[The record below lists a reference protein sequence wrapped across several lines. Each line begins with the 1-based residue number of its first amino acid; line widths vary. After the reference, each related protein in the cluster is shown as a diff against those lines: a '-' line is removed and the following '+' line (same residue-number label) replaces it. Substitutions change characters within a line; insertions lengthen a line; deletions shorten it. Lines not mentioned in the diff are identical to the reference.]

1 MKKILDILI
10 IVWLTVL
17 VINLFSGKQDQKTAS
32 ELIFSTT
39 DKSYTVPASVILNV
53 SNNTENDIT
62 LNTCDNIKINKLW
75 EELLFDWE
83 FCKDLVITS
92 KEKQN
97 INYWDKYE
105 HFFDIW
111 NYVFKINLNEKE
123 YLQQFEINNPWTIRK
138 IFVYIFYAPIYNLLI
153 FLINLFWWYLGW
165 AIIAITILIRLLLL
179 YPQHKMMLSQKKLQ
193 AIQPKIKEIQK
204 QYKWQQQV
212 LWVKLMEL
220 YKKEKVN
227 PMWSCW
233 FLFIQMPILLVVY
246 NVILSIKDLS
256 NYYYLYPSLSSFDL
270 QSVSYQFQWLDLLSK
285 WWVNWMILALLVW
298 SIQFIQ
304 IKLSLANKE
313 SQNKK
318 WVILE
323 KKKWKDDYSQFMPE
337 PEMIN
342 KFMLYWMP
350 VMVTIFTYNLI
361 AWVWLYWWIST
372 LFMVFQQLFVN
383 KVLNKS
389 SNNS

>member
-17 VINLFSGKQDQKTAS
+17 VINLFSGKQDQKVTS
-32 ELIFSTT
+32 ELMFSTT
-39 DKSYTVPASVILNV
+39 KQSYTVPASVVLNI
-53 SNNTENDIT
+53 SNNTESDII

-75 EELLFDWE
+75 EEIIFEGD
-83 FCKDLVITS
+83 FCKDLAIKS
-92 KEKQN
+92 KETKN
-97 INYWDKYE
+97 INYWNNYE
-105 HFFDIW
+105 KFFDVW
-111 NYVFKINLNEKE
+111 NYVFKINLDNKE
-123 YLQQFEINNPWTIRK
+123 YIQQFEINNPWTIRK

-165 AIIAITILIRLLLL
+165 AIIAITVFIRLLLL

-212 LWVKLMEL
+212 LWIKLMEL

-246 NVILSIKDLS
+246 RVILSIKDLS

-270 QSVSYQFQWLDLLSK
+270 QSVIYEFIWIDLLNK
-285 WWVNWMILALLVW
+285 WWIAWIILALSVW

-304 IKLSLANKE
+304 IKLSLANKD

-337 PEMIN
+337 PEMMN

-350 VMVTIFTYNLI
+350 AMVTVFTYNLF
-361 AWVWLYWWIST
+361 AGVWLYWWIST

>member
-1 MKKILDILI
+1 LD
-10 IVWLTVL
+10 
-17 VINLFSGKQDQKTAS
+17 N
-32 ELIFSTT
+32 
-39 DKSYTVPASVILNV
+39 
-53 SNNTENDIT
+53 
-62 LNTCDNIKINKLW
+62 
-75 EELLFDWE
+75 
-83 FCKDLVITS
+83 
-92 KEKQN
+92 
-97 INYWDKYE
+97 
-105 HFFDIW
+105 
-111 NYVFKINLNEKE
+111 KE
-123 YLQQFEINNPWTIRK
+123 YIQQFEINNPWTIRK

-165 AIIAITILIRLLLL
+165 AIIAITVFIRLLLL

-212 LWVKLMEL
+212 LWIKLMEL

-246 NVILSIKDLS
+246 RVILSIKDLS

-270 QSVSYQFQWLDLLSK
+270 QSVIYEFIWIDLLNK
-285 WWVNWMILALLVW
+285 WWIAWIILALSVW

-304 IKLSLANKE
+304 IKLSLANKD

-337 PEMIN
+337 PEMMN

-350 VMVTIFTYNLI
+350 AMVTVFTYNLF
-361 AWVWLYWWIST
+361 AGVWLYWWIST

>member
-17 VINLFSGKQDQKTAS
+17 VINLFSGKSNNPVAS
-32 ELIFSTT
+32 ELLFTT
-39 DKSYTVPASVILNV
+39 TSKSYTVPASVILKIT
-53 SNNTENDIT
+53 NNTETGVT

-75 EELLFDWE
+75 KELLFTGDI
-83 FCKDLVITS
+83 CKNITIKS
-92 KEKQN
+92 KEVQN
-97 INYWDKYE
+97 VNYWNNYDK
-105 HFFDIW
+105 FFDIW
-111 NYVFKINLNEKE
+111 SYVFKINLDNKE
-123 YLQQFEINNPWTIRK
+123 YLQQFEISNPWAIRK
-138 IFVYIFYAPIYNLLI
+138 IFVYIFYAPIYNLMI
-153 FLINLFWWYLGW
+153 FLINLFWWSLGW
-165 AIIAITILIRLLLL
+165 AIFSITVFIRLLLL

-193 AIQPKIKEIQK
+193 AIQPKIKDIQN

-246 NVILSIKDLS
+246 RVILSIKDLS
-256 NYYYLYPSLSSFDL
+256 NYYYLYPSLTTFNL
-270 QSVSYQFQWLDLLSK
+270 QSVNYWFYWIDLLNK
-285 WWVNWMILALLVW
+285 WWISWIALALFVW
-298 SIQFIQ
+298 CIQFIQ

-313 SQNKK
+313 SKNKK

-337 PEMIN
+337 PEMMN

-350 VMVTIFTYNLI
+350 AMVTVFTYNLF

-389 SNNS
+389 NNNS